1 MKTAGS
7 VQDILLETFPAAPVH
22 FINNLSSSYIEGQ
35 LRHIFMI
42 GSFCLESVNKRQQ
55 NIFFFD

>member
-22 FINNLSSSYIEGQ
+22 FINNLFSSYIEGQ
-35 LRHIFMI
+35 LRHFSDRKFLLGICEQATAEYIF
-42 GSFCLESVNKRQQ
+42 L
-55 NIFFFD
+55 